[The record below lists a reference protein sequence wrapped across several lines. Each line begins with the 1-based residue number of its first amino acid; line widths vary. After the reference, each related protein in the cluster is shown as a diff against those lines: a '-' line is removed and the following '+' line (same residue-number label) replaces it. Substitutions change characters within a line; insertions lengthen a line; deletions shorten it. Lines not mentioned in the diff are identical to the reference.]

1 MSTCNIPLIHIRLLL
16 LIFNE
21 ICLELRNSVDINNS
35 SSHHAA
41 VLPKNLLNPLKVAN
55 LGAKNCPSSTTKAK
69 HEPHPKSTLISFE
82 ITQRGCNYSVKV
94 HFIKLPKILVRL
106 VMSSYFA

>member
-1 MSTCNIPLIHIRLLL
+1 MHIGLLL
-16 LIFNE
+16 LISNE
-21 ICLELRNSVDINNS
+21 ICLELRNSIGINNSS

-41 VLPKNLLNPLKVAN
+41 VLPKNLLNPLKVEN

-69 HEPHPKSTLISFE
+69 HEPHPKSTLTSFE